1 MNITWTV
8 LAMRGVDAGAPLG
21 TVVTEVSVQIKAEKD
36 GASAVEKRAL
46 RICKP
51 KVREDGVSW
60 YAPAINP
67 DNFLQYDTVTEQDVI
82 TWVKNAL
89 GTTEVA
95 TIESML
101 EHSVERILNA
111 PVIPKPVMLVPPWE

>member
-21 TVVTEVSVQIKAEKD
+21 TVVTEVSVQIKAEEN
-36 GASAVEKRAL
+36 GASAIEKRVL

-60 YAPAINP
+60 YAPSIDP

-82 TWVKNAL
+82 TWVKSAL
-89 GTTEVA
+89 GTTEV
-95 TIESML
+95 TNIESML

>member
-1 MNITWTV
+1 
-8 LAMRGVDAGAPLG
+8 MRGVDAGAPLG